1 MLQYETKD
9 SVNRRI
15 ADVNAR
21 LEGMSL
27 SNKDLTSRL
36 EMSKQYGE
44 TRLTGALSDVNSL
57 THKIDSWQTKLD
69 KLRRDLELQ
78 IQTSSNANQQ
88 HGARASDVEALRT
101 AINDLRA
108 EVTRM
113 RSASQT
119 SNSGSGSG
127 SGSGMFGSMSGAA
140 SKMCADG
147 AVCKSDLMELKAYI
161 EKVAANVGQ
170 AASTGTSLFSFVSSI
185 LNAFHAVSLVSF
197 QLELQ
202 ARSTVVA
209 SEGPGLVLARRLVTS
224 CN

>member
-1 MLQYETKD
+1 MVIVNVVLQYETKD

-119 SNSGSGSG
+119 LNSGSG

-147 AVCKSDLMELKAYI
+147 AVCKSELMELKAYI

-170 AASTGTSLFSFVSSI
+170 AASTGAFSLLIYFI
-185 LNAFHAVSLVSF
+185 D
-197 QLELQ
+197 LE
-202 ARSTVVA
+202 RIS
-209 SEGPGLVLARRLVTS
+209 
-224 CN
+224 